1 MQVTRPERR
10 EVAANQA
17 GGDNLL
23 RPLTT
28 LELGQPPQLYSSTP
42 QHPEPAESSYY

>member
-1 MQVTRPERR
+1 MQKTLPKRR
-10 EVAANQA
+10 EGAATHA

-28 LELGQPPQLYSSTP
+28 LELGQPSHWYRMN
-42 QHPEPAESSYY
+42 HKNNIAGR